1 MPQRGIAS
9 LFLRFSLIEPGPVLL
24 SMRVPES
31 EESGDLAPDP
41 SSDPSETPLP
51 DALPPVEPPS
61 ARFIVQ
67 LFLIPALIVGGV
79 IGIYFLFGRLATGEL
94 DWRQQV
100 ENVRAQNP
108 HVRWRGALSLAQ
120 MLDADARMGSD
131 GQQLAAN
138 AEVAEALTELFS
150 QTREISPRDEQ
161 TASQVEFLAKAL
173 GRLDKP
179 EIVFPVLLGAIS
191 DDGDA
196 LVRKHSL
203 NALAM
208 IAGRALEQERPF
220 SDASLVEP
228 IVDISQSSDPLDRHQ
243 AAFILGMMSS
253 TVAEHR
259 LEVLLQDGDLMTRA
273 NAAIGL
279 ARQNSQAGLPIFEDV
294 FADAVARPIDPA
306 QVKNEEQG
314 EDYFERTLLL
324 RNSLRAVELLGP
336 ELDDEQRTRLVNLL
350 EQVSDATLDNEL
362 RTRSRELSL
371 VLAEE

>member
-1 MPQRGIAS
+1 
-9 LFLRFSLIEPGPVLL
+9 
-24 SMRVPES
+24 MRVPES
-31 EESGDLAPDP
+31 DESGDRAPDP

-51 DALPPVEPPS
+51 EALPPVEPPS

-150 QTREISPRDEQ
+150 QTRAISPRDEQ

-173 GRLDKP
+173 GRLDEP
-179 EIVFPVLLGAIS
+179 EVVFPVLFRAIS
-191 DDGDA
+191 DDGDP

-208 IAGRALEQERPF
+208 IAGRALEEERPF
-220 SDASLVEP
+220 SDTSLVEP
-228 IVDISQSSDPLDRHQ
+228 IVEISQSSDPLDRHQ

-253 TVAEHR
+253 PAAEHR

-279 ARQNSQAGLPIFEDV
+279 ARQRSQAGLPIFEDV

-306 QVKNEEQG
+306 QVTNEEQG

-371 VLAEE
+371 VLAAE